1 MEYRVNRRTGDRI
14 SALGMGTSA
23 IASAGEAE
31 GIETL
36 RLAVENGINYFDLA
50 TAESVNFTTF
60 GKALADVRDKV
71 LYQVHFGAVYG
82 EGRSYSWTTDLD
94 TVRRSVD
101 WQLKELK
108 TDYIDY
114 GFIHCLDEA
123 ADWEK
128 YRKNGVLDYLL
139 EQKKAGVVRH
149 IGLSSHTPELV
160 HQVLDTGLVD
170 MLMFSINPAY
180 DYQHGEYA
188 SGSAAQR
195 SALYRRCQAEGV
207 GVSVMKPYSGG
218 QLLDAKTSP
227 FGVALTDYQ
236 CLQYALDRPG
246 VLTVLPGIR
255 GKADLQRLLG
265 FFDAPEAKRDYAAIS
280 SLTPGRWR
288 GRACTATTASPVPP
302 GWTSGSSTSIMIW
315 PRPGTPWRRTTTAI
329 WRYRPTP
336 ASPAATATAAAP
348 SMWTRRP
355 GWWRSTGTSRN
366 IESDPAIGEKTC
378 CGGEHKAPRRGF
390 FVGFCSCYSQPGGAS
405 SSGTVGSV
413 SVPPPTS
420 ALPPVSVLPSVPSPP
435 SEGGRT
441 GSSPPPGSVSAP
453 PSVPPLGGMPASGR
467 PAVPTRMIWLRLL

>member
-1 MEYRVNRRTGDRI
+1 M
-14 SALGMGTSA
+14 
-23 IASAGEAE
+23 
-31 GIETL
+31 
-36 RLAVENGINYFDLA
+36 
-50 TAESVNFTTF
+50 
-60 GKALADVRDKV
+60 
-71 LYQVHFGAVYG
+71 
-82 EGRSYSWTTDLD
+82 
-94 TVRRSVD
+94 D

-188 SGSAAQR
+188 NGSAAQR

-255 GKADLQRLLG
+255 GKADLTRLLG

-280 SLTPGRWR
+280 SLTPREMEGTCVYCNHCQPCPAGLDIGLINKYYDLAQAGDALAADHYRNLEVQAD
-288 GRACTATTASPVPP
+288 ACIAC
-302 GWTSGSSTSIMIW
+302 GHCN
-315 PRPGTPWRRTTTAI
+315 RRCPFHVDQAARMAEI
-329 WRYRPTP
+329 NRYF
-336 ASPAATATAAAP
+336 A
-348 SMWTRRP
+348 
-355 GWWRSTGTSRN
+355 
-366 IESDPAIGEKTC
+366 
-378 CGGEHKAPRRGF
+378 
-390 FVGFCSCYSQPGGAS
+390 
-405 SSGTVGSV
+405 
-413 SVPPPTS
+413 
-420 ALPPVSVLPSVPSPP
+420 
-435 SEGGRT
+435 
-441 GSSPPPGSVSAP
+441 
-453 PSVPPLGGMPASGR
+453 
-467 PAVPTRMIWLRLL
+467 